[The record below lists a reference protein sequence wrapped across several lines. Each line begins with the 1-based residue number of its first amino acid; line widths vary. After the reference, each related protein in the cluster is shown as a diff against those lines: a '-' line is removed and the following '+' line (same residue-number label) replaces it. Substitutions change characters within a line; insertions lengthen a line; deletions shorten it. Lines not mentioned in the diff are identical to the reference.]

1 VAEREQLAQL
11 RELRIAM
18 MHYNGSVEGLPESMR
33 AGDATGYALLGLDHY
48 TDLHEEFVIPNAEF
62 LARYFASVEK
72 YLSSLSSLSSLSDRV
87 YANCHPV

>member
-1 VAEREQLAQL
+1 
-11 RELRIAM
+11 M